1 MLVEICVSCVKALNL
16 ASKFGADRVELC
28 QELSCG
34 GLTPSIALVKRSV
47 ALGMNTQVLIR
58 PRSGDFV
65 YDEDEK
71 IQMMEDVVHYQKLG
85 IQGIVV
91 GALNEERS
99 LDISFLK
106 RLRML
111 TPNIELTFH
120 KAFDDIDNWQKAI
133 EQLISMKFDRI
144 LTSGCEVNVFEGK
157 ERLKEIIEFASGR
170 IQILPGGGIH
180 PENIGKIIEFLKPN
194 ALHFSGTQK
203 QQREKSKYF
212 ISEVLLVDEKKLKF
226 LMDSSRRS
234 TNRTT

>member
-16 ASKFGADRVELC
+16 ASKYGADKVELC

-91 GALNEERS
+91 GALNEKRS

-120 KAFDDIDNWQKAI
+120 KAFDDIDNWQKAM
-133 EQLISMKFDRI
+133 EQLISMKYDRI
-144 LTSGCEVNVFEGK
+144 LTAGCEVNVFKGK

-170 IQILPGGGIH
+170 IQILPGGGIN
-180 PENIGKIIEFLKPN
+180 PENIGDIIEFLKPS
-194 ALHFSGTQK
+194 ALHFSGAKK
-203 QQREKSKYF
+203 QRRKKSIYF
-212 ISEVLLVDEKKLKF
+212 NSEILLVDEEKLK
-226 LMDSSRRS
+226 LLIDYSRR
-234 TNRTT
+234 